1 MIKVKPNCPAQSAE
15 EYYDELEQQYEGCGK
30 YYEEMEQAYDMA
42 GAYDFPTEEDFN
54 NAFGIVAE
62 PVEIEE

>member
-1 MIKVKPNCPAQSAE
+1 MTKVKPNCPAQSAE
-15 EYYDELEQQYEGCGK
+15 EYYDELEQ
-30 YYEEMEQAYDMA
+30 YYEEMEQAYDMS

-54 NAFGIVAE
+54 SAFGIVAE